1 MNEDFPPRIES
12 GLGGPPRIEALRDEE
27 VAGVALNAIDNVRD
41 LTGYPKDVP
50 IPAFMGTFARHPEVF
65 DRFLAFGM
73 HLLCNSTLEP
83 RERELV
89 TLRTGWLCDAPYEWG
104 EHVSSGLE
112 QGLTRE
118 EIEWIKLGSA
128 APGWDERDRALLR
141 AVEELHDDAMISDET
156 WVVLERYLDDRQLI
170 ELPTIVGH
178 YHMTAFIQNSLRFV
192 PGRNRYGEEVKQE
205 DAA

>member
-1 MNEDFPPRIES
+1 MSDNFPPRIET

-27 VAGVALNAIDNVRD
+27 VGGVALDAIDNVRD
-41 LTGYPKDVP
+41 LTGYPRDVP

-65 DRFLAFGM
+65 DRFMAFGM
-73 HLLCNSTLEP
+73 HLLCHSALAA

-104 EHVSSGLE
+104 EHVSSGLDN
-112 QGLTRE
+112 GLTRE

-128 APGWDERDRALLR
+128 AAGWNERDRALLR
-141 AVEELHDDAMISDET
+141 AVEDLHENAMISDET
-156 WVVLERYLDDRQLI
+156 WEVLERHLDKRQLI
-170 ELPTIVGH
+170 ELPTIIGH

-192 PGRNRYGEEVKQE
+192 PGRDKHGEKVEQEV
-205 DAA
+205 A